1 MLQVDQI
8 VGAVGEEGEPA
19 IGAGPARGRIGRRDE
34 LGHDRRRAAEGRLVE
49 HGQILAYGMAWIV
62 GRLPLVARRRV
73 LAVGVGLDHRGVYR
87 ETLAAH
93 QPLGNTARDGLLEQ
107 DRKSTRLKSS
117 HYCAT
122 RMPPSACKK
131 K

>member
-49 HGQILAYGMAWIV
+49 HGQILAYGLAWIV
-62 GRLPLVARRRV
+62 ARIPLVARRRV
-73 LAVGVGLDHRGVYR
+73 LAVGVGLDPRGGYP
-87 ETLAAH
+87 ETLAAPH
-93 QPLGNTARDGLLEQ
+93 PPATTTAN
-107 DRKSTRLKSS
+107 
-117 HYCAT
+117 
-122 RMPPSACKK
+122 
-131 K
+131 